1 MIKNLLSILLIIFI
15 FSFSYFVVKE
25 YLSDKNIKMINLN
38 RSKDGFKKEVL
49 LNLEFLKNDTD
60 DVIEFNSGFNNDT
73 KNKTNRNFWQLFETN
88 K

>member
-60 DVIEFNSGFNNDT
+60 D
-73 KNKTNRNFWQLFETN
+73 
-88 K
+88 